1 MQMVPGSAVTF
12 QDVCFQT
19 VTGVNS
25 ASSESMSV
33 HASLGD
39 EMNNLIVKS
48 ICQ

>member
-12 QDVCFQT
+12 QDVSFQT

-25 ASSESMSV
+25 AAPELMSV

-39 EMNNLIVKS
+39 EMNNLLVKS